1 MPEVFRSNKFNNR
14 LRESISVAWSIF
26 TRKVGYGLIEINKEA
41 SMQLQYAYIL
51 QQILPLLTYRNNE
64 EAKIE
69 LETGVPLNEST
80 KEIDLLL
87 SGTSSEGERKIAV
100 EMKCYRTI
108 ASSGGK
114 RGATD
119 IFMKDVYEDLQ
130 LLEKYIEAGHAD
142 RGVSLV
148 MNDMANFV
156 NPRNKNA
163 KCWDYDISQGTIIK
177 DICLTTP
184 IGGKDIDI
192 KIHREY
198 EILWEQHGEFW
209 FTEIEGKA

>member
-1 MPEVFRSNKFNNR
+1 MPKVFRSDNFNKR
-14 LRESISVAWSIF
+14 LRESISVAWTIF
-26 TRKVGYGLIEINKEA
+26 TRKIGYGLIEINKEA

-51 QQILPLLTYRNNE
+51 QQILPLLTFRKNE
-64 EAKIE
+64 QAKIE

-87 SGTSSEGERKIAV
+87 SGTSSEGETKIAV

-163 KCWDYDISQGTIIK
+163 KCWDYDISHGTK
-177 DICLTTP
+177 FEDICLTTP
-184 IGGKDIDI
+184 IGGKDIYI
-192 KIHREY
+192 EIHKKH

>member
-1 MPEVFRSNKFNNR
+1 MPEVFCSSNFNKR

-41 SMQLQYAYIL
+41 SMQLQYSYIL

-64 EAKIE
+64 EARIE
-69 LETGVPLNEST
+69 LETGVPLGEST

-87 SGTSSEGERKIAV
+87 SGISPDGGTKIAV
-100 EMKCYRTI
+100 EMKCYRTF

-130 LLEKYIEAGHAD
+130 LLEKYIEAGHATQ
-142 RGVSLV
+142 GVSLV
-148 MNDMANFV
+148 MNDMENLV
-156 NPRNKNA
+156 NPRSKKA
-163 KCWDYDISQGTIIK
+163 KCWNYDISHGTKIK

-184 IGGKDIDI
+184 IGGKDIYI
-192 KIHREY
+192 QLHKEH
-198 EILWEQHGEFW
+198 EIFWEKHGDFW

>member
-1 MPEVFRSNKFNNR
+1 MPEVFRSDSFNTR

-26 TRKVGYGLIEINKEA
+26 MRKLGYGIIEINKEA

-51 QQILPLLTYRNNE
+51 QQVLPLLTYHKNE
-64 EAKIE
+64 EVKIE
-69 LETGVPLNEST
+69 LETGVQLNGAT

-87 SGTSSEGERKIAV
+87 SGVSAAGETKIAI

-130 LLEKYIEAGHAD
+130 LLEHYIEAGHANQ
-142 RGVSLV
+142 GISLM
-148 MNDMANFV
+148 MNDMDNFV
-156 NPRNKNA
+156 NPRSKQA
-163 KCWDYDISQGTIIK
+163 KCWDYDISQGATFSNIH
-177 DICLTTP
+177 LTTP
-184 IGGKDIDI
+184 IGGKNIDI
-192 KIHREY
+192 TLKRKY
-198 EILWEQHGEFW
+198 EIIWEQHGGFW

>member
-1 MPEVFRSNKFNNR
+1 
-14 LRESISVAWSIF
+14 
-26 TRKVGYGLIEINKEA
+26 VGYGLIEINKEA

-51 QQILPLLTYRNNE
+51 QQILPLLTYRKNE

-69 LETGVPLNEST
+69 LETGVPLNGST

-87 SGTSSEGERKIAV
+87 TGQSSDGDMKIAV

-130 LLEKYIEAGHAD
+130 LLEKYMEANHAD
-142 RGVSLV
+142 QGVSLV
-148 MNDMANFV
+148 MNDMKNFV
-156 NPRNKNA
+156 TPRSKKT
-163 KCWDYDISQGTIIK
+163 KCWNYDISHGTKIK
-177 DICLTTP
+177 NVCLTTP
-184 IGGKDIDI
+184 VGGKEINI
-192 KIHREY
+192 TLQREY
-198 EILWEQHGEFW
+198 EFLWEHHGGFW

>member
-1 MPEVFRSNKFNNR
+1 MSKVFHSEYYNSRI
-14 LRESISVAWSIF
+14 RESISVAWSIF
-26 TRKVGYGLIEINKEA
+26 MRKVGYGLIEINKEA

-51 QQILPLLTYRNNE
+51 QQILPLLTYHKNE

-69 LETGVPLNEST
+69 LETGVPLNRST

-87 SGTSSEGERKIAV
+87 TGRSSAVDTKIAV

-119 IFMKDVYEDLQ
+119 IFMKDMYEDLQ
-130 LLEKYIEAGHAD
+130 LLEKYIEAGHSD
-142 RGVSLV
+142 QGVLLV
-148 MNDMANFV
+148 MNDMKNFV
-156 NPRNKNA
+156 YPRNKKS
-163 KCWDYDISQGTIIK
+163 KCWDYDISHGTKIK

-184 IGGKDIDI
+184 IGGKEINI
-192 KIHREY
+192 TLHRKY
-198 EILWEQHGEFW
+198 EIFWEQHGKFW

>member
-1 MPEVFRSNKFNNR
+1 MTEVFRSNSFNNR

-51 QQILPLLTYRNNE
+51 QQILPLITYHNNE

-69 LETGVPLNEST
+69 LETGVSLNDST

-87 SGTSSEGERKIAV
+87 SGTSSKGETKIAV

-114 RGATD
+114 R
-119 IFMKDVYEDLQ
+119 
-130 LLEKYIEAGHAD
+130 
-142 RGVSLV
+142 R
-148 MNDMANFV
+148 ANLF
-156 NPRNKNA
+156 
-163 KCWDYDISQGTIIK
+163 
-177 DICLTTP
+177 
-184 IGGKDIDI
+184 
-192 KIHREY
+192 
-198 EILWEQHGEFW
+198 
-209 FTEIEGKA
+209 

>member
-1 MPEVFRSNKFNNR
+1 MPEVFRSNNFNNR

-64 EAKIE
+64 ESKIE
-69 LETGVPLNEST
+69 LETGVPLNGST

-87 SGTSSEGERKIAV
+87 SGKSSEGIIKIAV

-148 MNDMANFV
+148 MNDMENFV
-156 NPRNKNA
+156 NPRSKKT
-163 KCWDYDISQGTIIK
+163 KCWDYDISHGTKIK

-184 IGGKDIDI
+184 IGGKDIYI
-192 KIHREY
+192 EIHREH
-198 EILWEQHGEFW
+198 EILWEQHGGFW
-209 FTEIEGKA
+209 FTEIEGNA

>member
-1 MPEVFRSNKFNNR
+1 MPQVFRSEYFNNR
-14 LRESISVAWSIF
+14 LRESISVAWAIF
-26 TRKVGYGLIEINKEA
+26 MRKVGYGLIEINKEA

-51 QQILPLLTYRNNE
+51 QQILPLLTYHKNE

-69 LETGVPLNEST
+69 LETGVPLNGST

-87 SGTSSEGERKIAV
+87 IGRSSESNTKIAV

-130 LLEKYIEAGHAD
+130 LLENYIEAGHAD
-142 RGVSLV
+142 LGVSLV
-148 MNDMANFV
+148 MNDMNNFV
-156 NPRNKNA
+156 NPKSKKS
-163 KCWDYDISQGTIIK
+163 KCWDYDISQGTKIK
-177 DICLTTP
+177 DIFLTTP
-184 IGGKDIDI
+184 IGGKEISI
-192 KIHREY
+192 KIRREH
-198 EILWEQHGEFW
+198 EFLWEQHGGFW